1 MSLPQDEL
9 DELKW
14 RKAKR
19 SKANGNCAE
28 VASAAG
34 AIIIRDSRNPQ
45 GPALYYSPDSW
56 RSFIRETRETR
67 MGCFD
72 TFR

>member
-19 SKANGNCAE
+19 SKANGACAE
-28 VASAAG
+28 VASVATANV
-34 AIIIRDSRNPQ
+34 IRDSKDPY
-45 GPALYYSPDSW
+45 GPALYYSLDSW
-56 RSFIRETRETR
+56 RSFISETR
-67 MGCFD
+67 MGRFD

>member
-1 MSLPQDEL
+1 MSLSQDKL

-19 SKANGNCAE
+19 SKANGACAE

-34 AIIIRDSRNPQ
+34 TIIIRDSKDPQ
-45 GPALYYSPDSW
+45 GAALYYSPESW
-56 RSFIRETRETR
+56 RSFIGETR
-67 MGCFD
+67 MGHFD
-72 TFR
+72 MFR

>member
-28 VASAAG
+28 VVSAAG
-34 AIIIRDSRNPQ
+34 TVIVRDSKDPH
-45 GPALYYSPDSW
+45 GSVLYYSPDSW
-56 RSFIRETRETR
+56 RSFIGETK
-67 MGCFD
+67 MGYFD
-72 TFR
+72 RFR